1 MQISRFLLPVA
12 VLGCAGHPSRPATR
26 DDTQTLIDLEQQW
39 VASYVAADAG
49 YLRRLFADEAVF
61 VSSSGVVTTGAQE
74 IDELASGAVRY
85 TRFSTW
91 DLAPRVLGDTAYVT
105 ARSHVEGHV
114 VATARDFVVDL
125 RVLDVFVRR
134 GAAWRLVAS
143 QATRVA
149 P

>member
-1 MQISRFLLPVA
+1 MHISRVLILVA
-12 VLGCAGHPSRPATR
+12 VLGCAGHPSPRSPH
-26 DDTQTLIDLEQQW
+26 DDAQRLTDLEQRW
-39 VASYVAADAG
+39 VASYVAADAAF
-49 YLRRLFADEAVF
+49 LRRLFADDVVF

-114 VATARDFVVDL
+114 VATARDFAVDL

-134 GAAWRLVAS
+134 GATWRLVAS
-143 QATRVA
+143 QATRVG